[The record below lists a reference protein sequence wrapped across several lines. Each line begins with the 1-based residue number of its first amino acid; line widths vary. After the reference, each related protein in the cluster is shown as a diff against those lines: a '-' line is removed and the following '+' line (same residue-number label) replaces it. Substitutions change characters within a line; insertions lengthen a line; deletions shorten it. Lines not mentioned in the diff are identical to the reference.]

1 MPDITIGEF
10 ANDVGVSVERIQEQL
25 VEAGLPTKNAKDVIT
40 DVEKSELLSFLR
52 KKHGKDSGDGPRKIT
67 LRRKTIS
74 ELKVPVANQGRSKPR
89 SKTVSIE
96 FRKRRTYAKR
106 SDLTQNLKN
115 DEQLNIAAKQPDE
128 VISEKEAVEN
138 ETLVAEKNNIDNNS
152 EHTEE
157 NLKEPALQDD
167 VAKDEI
173 LAPQAIKTK
182 DPVSEI
188 LPDIDMKKST
198 GNEEKNKG
206 KDRTNNK
213 RKELHVATTVTG
225 RRRKKKRHTPIIQ
238 QQTNKQHGFEKPTAP
253 IVREV
258 EIPENISISE
268 LGQRMSVKGS
278 EVVKILMGLGT
289 MTTIN
294 QIVDQETAAI
304 VVEEMG
310 HKPKLQ
316 NENALE
322 EKIILANQE
331 GGEETSRAPVVT
343 IMGHVDH
350 GKTSLLDY
358 IRETNIIAGESGGI
372 TQHIGAYKVEYNNQK
387 ITFLDTPGHE
397 AFTAMRARGAQIT
410 DIVILVVAA
419 DDAVMPQTKEAIS
432 HTKAAGVP
440 MVVAINKMDKPGAD
454 AEKVRRSLS
463 EHEVLTESWGGK
475 IQDIEISAKTGAGID
490 SLMESILL
498 ETDVLELKANKDC
511 KARGTVIDSR
521 LDKGLGPIGTV
532 LIQKGTLKIGDPF
545 ICGDFSGKVRSISNE
560 HGVRLKNAG
569 PSDAIQIQGYD
580 QVPQAADLFAVVDD
594 EKELKRIS
602 SERQR
607 IRREI
612 AQKKMAF
619 SLDHMSSLIKE
630 GTVNTLPMVIKGD
643 VDGSV
648 EALAES
654 LEKLNTSEVGIKVI
668 HKAVGMVTE
677 SDVLLAEA
685 SKAVIIGF
693 HVQVSSNAR
702 LQAQQAGVDIRTYN
716 VIYQAV
722 EELTLALEGML
733 EPDKVESSIG
743 KAEVLTQFKI
753 PKIGFIAGCKVVEGL
768 IIRNGKARVSRDG
781 EVIAEG
787 LINSL
792 KRHKDDS
799 KEVKEGLECGIGV
812 DGIKKF
818 QEGDIIEVYEI
829 REVKRKL
836 ELN

>member
-1 MPDITIGEF
+1 MAKTRIFQIAKALNISHTDILSFLKARKVEVSSHMSPVDESVHQMIMEEF
-10 ANDVGVSVERIQEQL
+10 AKDKEQVDRFRKEQVRKEIHDTKLKERQTTSKKLELLSLSDQRELEKNETEKKNQELQEKKKQQEEEIRRKDEELRQRKIETEERKKKQEEKEKEHKTSSNLKAKALKKKFKSTKKLRSINLGNIQTEIGAGTSKQPSNKKGKKEEPVHKSVKTKVKGILAQMDTKTKKKVHKRSKTREDEEILDPTEKPNIKIVEFSNVEELAKILDVTSSDIIQTCIELGML
-25 VEAGLPTKNAKDVIT
+25 VTKNQRIDWDLIELLADNYGFTAEKIT
-40 DVEKSELLSFLR
+40 DVGEELFSVHDSEEDIENAVS
-52 KKHGKDSGDGPRKIT
+52 
-67 LRRKTIS
+67 
-74 ELKVPVANQGRSKPR
+74 RS
-89 SKTVSIE
+89 
-96 FRKRRTYAKR
+96 
-106 SDLTQNLKN
+106 
-115 DEQLNIAAKQPDE
+115 
-128 VISEKEAVEN
+128 
-138 ETLVAEKNNIDNNS
+138 
-152 EHTEE
+152 
-157 NLKEPALQDD
+157 
-167 VAKDEI
+167 
-173 LAPQAIKTK
+173 
-182 DPVSEI
+182 
-188 LPDIDMKKST
+188 
-198 GNEEKNKG
+198 
-206 KDRTNNK
+206 
-213 RKELHVATTVTG
+213 
-225 RRRKKKRHTPIIQ
+225 
-238 QQTNKQHGFEKPTAP
+238 P
-253 IVREV
+253 IVTV
-258 EIPENISISE
+258 
-268 LGQRMSVKGS
+268 
-278 EVVKILMGLGT
+278 
-289 MTTIN
+289 
-294 QIVDQETAAI
+294 
-304 VVEEMG
+304 
-310 HKPKLQ
+310 
-316 NENALE
+316 
-322 EKIILANQE
+322 
-331 GGEETSRAPVVT
+331 
-343 IMGHVDH
+343 MGHVDH
-350 GKTSLLDY
+350 GKTSLLDH
-358 IRETNIIAGESGGI
+358 IRETNVADGESGGI

>member
-1 MPDITIGEF
+1 M
-10 ANDVGVSVERIQEQL
+10 L
-25 VEAGLPTKNAKDVIT
+25 VTKNQRIDWDLIELLADNYGYIAEKIT
-40 DVEKSELLSFLR
+40 DVGEELFSIQ
-52 KKHGKDSGDGPRKIT
+52 DSDEDI
-67 LRRKTIS
+67 
-74 ELKVPVANQGRSKPR
+74 ANAVSRS
-89 SKTVSIE
+89 
-96 FRKRRTYAKR
+96 
-106 SDLTQNLKN
+106 
-115 DEQLNIAAKQPDE
+115 
-128 VISEKEAVEN
+128 
-138 ETLVAEKNNIDNNS
+138 
-152 EHTEE
+152 
-157 NLKEPALQDD
+157 
-167 VAKDEI
+167 
-173 LAPQAIKTK
+173 
-182 DPVSEI
+182 
-188 LPDIDMKKST
+188 
-198 GNEEKNKG
+198 
-206 KDRTNNK
+206 
-213 RKELHVATTVTG
+213 
-225 RRRKKKRHTPIIQ
+225 
-238 QQTNKQHGFEKPTAP
+238 P
-253 IVREV
+253 IVTV
-258 EIPENISISE
+258 
-268 LGQRMSVKGS
+268 
-278 EVVKILMGLGT
+278 
-289 MTTIN
+289 
-294 QIVDQETAAI
+294 
-304 VVEEMG
+304 
-310 HKPKLQ
+310 
-316 NENALE
+316 
-322 EKIILANQE
+322 
-331 GGEETSRAPVVT
+331 
-343 IMGHVDH
+343 MGHVDH
-350 GKTSLLDY
+350 GKTSLLDH
-358 IRETNIIAGESGGI
+358 IRETNVAEGESGGI
-372 TQHIGAYKVEYNNQK
+372 TQHIGAYKVEYNNRK
-387 ITFLDTPGHE
+387 LTFLDTPGHE
-397 AFTAMRARGAQIT
+397 AFTAMRARGAQVT

-419 DDAVMPQTKEAIS
+419 DDAVMPQTIEAIS

-463 EHEVLTESWGGK
+463 EHEVLTETWGGK
-475 IQDIEISAKTGAGID
+475 VQDIEISAKTGAGIE
-490 SLMESILL
+490 SLMESLLL

-532 LIQKGTLKIGDPF
+532 LIKKGTLKIGDPF
-545 ICGDFSGKVRSISNE
+545 ICGDFSGKVRSITNE
-560 HGVRLKNAG
+560 HGVRLKEAG

-580 QVPQAADLFAVVDD
+580 QVPQASDLFAVMDD

-612 AQKKMAF
+612 SQKKMSF
-619 SLDHMSSLIKE
+619 SLDHMSSLIKD
-630 GTVNTLPMVIKGD
+630 GAVNILPMIIKGD

-668 HKAVGMVTE
+668 HKGVGMVTE
-677 SDVLLAEA
+677 SDVLLADA

-753 PKIGFIAGCKVVEGL
+753 PKIGFIAGCKVIEGL

-781 EVIAEG
+781 ELLAEG

-812 DGIKKF
+812 DGVKKF

>member
-1 MPDITIGEF
+1 MAKTRIFQIAKALNISHTDILSFLKARKVEVSSHMSPVDESVHQMIMEEF
-10 ANDVGVSVERIQEQL
+10 AKDKEQVDRFRKEQVRKEIHDTKLKERQTTSKKLELLSLSDQRELEKNETEKKNQELQEKKKQQEEEIRRKDEELRQRKMETEERKKKQEEKEKEHKTSSNLKAKALKKKFKSTKKLRSINLGNIQTEIGAGTSKQPSNKKGKKEEPVHKSVKTKVKGILAQMDTKTKKKVHKRSKTREDEEILDPTEKPNIKIVEFSNVEELAKILDVTSSDIIQTCIELGML
-25 VEAGLPTKNAKDVIT
+25 VTKNQRIDWDLIELLADNYGFTAEKIT
-40 DVEKSELLSFLR
+40 DVGEELFSVHDSEEDIENAVS
-52 KKHGKDSGDGPRKIT
+52 
-67 LRRKTIS
+67 
-74 ELKVPVANQGRSKPR
+74 RS
-89 SKTVSIE
+89 
-96 FRKRRTYAKR
+96 
-106 SDLTQNLKN
+106 
-115 DEQLNIAAKQPDE
+115 
-128 VISEKEAVEN
+128 
-138 ETLVAEKNNIDNNS
+138 
-152 EHTEE
+152 
-157 NLKEPALQDD
+157 
-167 VAKDEI
+167 
-173 LAPQAIKTK
+173 
-182 DPVSEI
+182 
-188 LPDIDMKKST
+188 
-198 GNEEKNKG
+198 
-206 KDRTNNK
+206 
-213 RKELHVATTVTG
+213 
-225 RRRKKKRHTPIIQ
+225 
-238 QQTNKQHGFEKPTAP
+238 P
-253 IVREV
+253 IVTV
-258 EIPENISISE
+258 
-268 LGQRMSVKGS
+268 
-278 EVVKILMGLGT
+278 
-289 MTTIN
+289 
-294 QIVDQETAAI
+294 
-304 VVEEMG
+304 
-310 HKPKLQ
+310 
-316 NENALE
+316 
-322 EKIILANQE
+322 
-331 GGEETSRAPVVT
+331 
-343 IMGHVDH
+343 MGHVDH
-350 GKTSLLDY
+350 GKTSLLDH
-358 IRETNIIAGESGGI
+358 IRETNVADGESGGI

-560 HGVRLKNAG
+560 HGVRLKDAG

-753 PKIGFIAGCKVVEGL
+753 PKIGFIAGCKVIEGL

>member
-1 MPDITIGEF
+1 MAKTRIFQIAKALNISHTDILSFLKARKVEVSSHMSPVDESVHQMIMEEF
-10 ANDVGVSVERIQEQL
+10 AKDKEQVDRFRKEQVRKEIHDTKLKERQSSSKKL
-25 VEAGLPTKNAKDVIT
+25 
-40 DVEKSELLSFLR
+40 ELLSL
-52 KKHGKDSGDGPRKIT
+52 
-67 LRRKTIS
+67 
-74 ELKVPVANQGRSKPR
+74 
-89 SKTVSIE
+89 
-96 FRKRRTYAKR
+96 
-106 SDLTQNLKN
+106 SDQRAL
-115 DEQLNIAAKQPDE
+115 
-128 VISEKEAVEN
+128 
-138 ETLVAEKNNIDNNS
+138 EKNEIEKKNQ
-152 EHTEE
+152 ELEE
-157 NLKEPALQDD
+157 
-167 VAKDEI
+167 
-173 LAPQAIKTK
+173 
-182 DPVSEI
+182 
-188 LPDIDMKKST
+188 
-198 GNEEKNKG
+198 
-206 KDRTNNK
+206 
-213 RKELHVATTVTG
+213 
-225 RRRKKKRHTPIIQ
+225 KKKRHEEEIRRKDEESKQRIQ
-238 QQTNKQHGFEKPTAP
+238 ETEKRKKKQEEKEKEHKTSSNLKARALKKKFKSTKKLRSINLGNIQTEIGAGTSKQPSNKTVKKEDPVHKSVKTKVKGILAQMDTKTKKKVHKRSRTHEDEEILDPTEKPTIKVVEFSNVEEIAKILDVTSSDIIQTCIELGMLVTKNQRIDWDLIELLADNYGYIAEKITDVGEDLFSIQDSEADIANAVTRSP
-253 IVREV
+253 IVTV
-258 EIPENISISE
+258 
-268 LGQRMSVKGS
+268 
-278 EVVKILMGLGT
+278 
-289 MTTIN
+289 
-294 QIVDQETAAI
+294 
-304 VVEEMG
+304 
-310 HKPKLQ
+310 
-316 NENALE
+316 
-322 EKIILANQE
+322 
-331 GGEETSRAPVVT
+331 
-343 IMGHVDH
+343 MGHVDH
-350 GKTSLLDY
+350 GKTSLLDH
-358 IRETNIIAGESGGI
+358 IRETNVADGESGGI
-372 TQHIGAYKVEYNNQK
+372 TQHIGAYKVEYNNRK

-397 AFTAMRARGAQIT
+397 AFTAMRARGAQVT

-419 DDAVMPQTKEAIS
+419 DDAVMPQTIEAIS

-475 IQDIEISAKTGAGID
+475 IQDIEISAKTGAGME
-490 SLMESILL
+490 SLMESLLL

-560 HGVRLKNAG
+560 HGVRLKEAG

-602 SERQR
+602 NERQR

-630 GTVNTLPMVIKGD
+630 GAVNTLPMVIKGD

-685 SKAVIIGF
+685 SKAIIIGF

-753 PKIGFIAGCKVVEGL
+753 PKIGFIAGCKVTEGL

-781 EVIAEG
+781 EIIAEG

-792 KRHKDDS
+792 KHHKDDS

>member
-1 MPDITIGEF
+1 MAKTRIFQIAKALNISHTDILSFLKARKVEVSSHMSPVDESVHQMIMEEF
-10 ANDVGVSVERIQEQL
+10 AKDKEQVDRFRKEQVRKEIHDTKLKERQTTSKKLELLSLSDQRELEKNETEKKNQELQEKKKQQEEEIRRKDEELRQRKMETEERKKKQEEKEKEHKTSSNLKAKALKKKFKSTKKLRSINLGNIQTEIGAGTSKQPSNKKGKKEEPVHKSVKTKVKGILAQMDTKTKKKVHKRSKTREDKEVLDPTEKPNIKIVEFSNVEELAKILDVTSSDIIQTCIELGML
-25 VEAGLPTKNAKDVIT
+25 VTKNQRIDWDLIELLADNYGFTAEKIT
-40 DVEKSELLSFLR
+40 DVGEELFSVHDSEEDIENAVS
-52 KKHGKDSGDGPRKIT
+52 
-67 LRRKTIS
+67 
-74 ELKVPVANQGRSKPR
+74 RS
-89 SKTVSIE
+89 
-96 FRKRRTYAKR
+96 
-106 SDLTQNLKN
+106 
-115 DEQLNIAAKQPDE
+115 
-128 VISEKEAVEN
+128 
-138 ETLVAEKNNIDNNS
+138 
-152 EHTEE
+152 
-157 NLKEPALQDD
+157 
-167 VAKDEI
+167 
-173 LAPQAIKTK
+173 
-182 DPVSEI
+182 
-188 LPDIDMKKST
+188 
-198 GNEEKNKG
+198 
-206 KDRTNNK
+206 
-213 RKELHVATTVTG
+213 
-225 RRRKKKRHTPIIQ
+225 
-238 QQTNKQHGFEKPTAP
+238 P
-253 IVREV
+253 IVTV
-258 EIPENISISE
+258 
-268 LGQRMSVKGS
+268 
-278 EVVKILMGLGT
+278 
-289 MTTIN
+289 
-294 QIVDQETAAI
+294 
-304 VVEEMG
+304 
-310 HKPKLQ
+310 
-316 NENALE
+316 
-322 EKIILANQE
+322 
-331 GGEETSRAPVVT
+331 
-343 IMGHVDH
+343 MGHVDH
-350 GKTSLLDY
+350 GKTSLLDH
-358 IRETNIIAGESGGI
+358 IRETNVADGESGGI

-560 HGVRLKNAG
+560 HGVRLKDAG

-654 LEKLNTSEVGIKVI
+654 LEKLNSSEVGIKVI